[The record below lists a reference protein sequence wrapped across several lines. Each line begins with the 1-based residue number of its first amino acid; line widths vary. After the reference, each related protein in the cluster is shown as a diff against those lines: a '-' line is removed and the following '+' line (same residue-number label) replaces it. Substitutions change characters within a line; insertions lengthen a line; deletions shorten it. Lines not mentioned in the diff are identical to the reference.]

1 LGRTARQDRRG
12 QFCTVLCETDYR
24 GLSARFGQTLPV
36 GNGLEA
42 VEAIISWG
50 DREIAER
57 IRGSAAL
64 YNCGV
69 RVNELCEEVFGRR
82 PELLQNAAARE
93 LLVDV
98 CQRYRWMSVQEINE
112 AFSRLGDPARV
123 PSEARDMGRPSQP
136 PSQMS
141 LSDTS
146 GRPRA
151 GHAATPGSAGTLATP
166 NPTIPKVVIFCLDW
180 SLSMLSQDTGTH
192 LSRFGTCV
200 ACVRRILHEQVRDKD
215 LVGVVG
221 FGNRVE
227 IVVSPTPKQHG
238 GARLDAQIAALQAQ
252 TLGGTCFFDAVAQ
265 CLQLLGQPGLAPAN
279 AQKWLVCLTDGDDLG
294 SQRDNSNGELVTRM
308 LDSEGIVD
316 DLNMVMITVGKLKEK
331 NLRVID
337 HWVERVGAGG
347 GMARHLSEQN
357 AGAISLAFN
366 VVAEYLAAE
375 VGGATEC

>member
-1 LGRTARQDRRG
+1 M
-12 QFCTVLCETDYR
+12 DYR
-24 GLSARFGQTLPV
+24 VLSTKFGQTLPT
-36 GNGLEA
+36 GGSLEA

-82 PELLQNAAARE
+82 SELLKNPGARE
-93 LLVDV
+93 LLVDI
-98 CQRYRWMSVQEINE
+98 CQRYRWMSLQEINE
-112 AFSRLGDPARV
+112 AFTRLGDPARV
-123 PSEARDMGRPSQP
+123 PTEARDLGRPSQP

-141 LSDTS
+141 LADAG
-146 GRPRA
+146 GRQRTGGLTGSP
-151 GHAATPGSAGTLATP
+151 GATTLATP
-166 NPTIPKVVIFCLDW
+166 NTNIPKVVIFCLDW
-180 SLSMLSQDTGTH
+180 SLSMLSQDTGTN

-227 IVVSPTPKQHG
+227 IVVSPTPKEHG
-238 GARLDAQIAALQAQ
+238 GSRLDARIAGLQAQ

-265 CLQLLGQPGLAPAN
+265 CLQLLNQPGLAPAN
-279 AQKWLVCLTDGDDLG
+279 APKWLVCLTDGDDLG
-294 SQRDNSNGELVTRM
+294 SRRENSNGELVTQM
-308 LDSEGIVD
+308 LDSEGITQH
-316 DLNMVMITVGKLKEK
+316 LNMVMITVGKLKEK

-337 HWVERVGAGG
+337 SWVDRVDSAG

-357 AGAISLAFN
+357 AAAISLAFN
-366 VVAEYLAAE
+366 VVAECLSAE